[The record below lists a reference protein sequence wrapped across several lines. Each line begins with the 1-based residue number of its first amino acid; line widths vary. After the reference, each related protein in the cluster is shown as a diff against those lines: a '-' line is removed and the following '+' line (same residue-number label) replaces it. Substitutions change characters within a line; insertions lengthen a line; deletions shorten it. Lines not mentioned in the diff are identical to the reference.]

1 MKYDPS
7 HAAAKECASV
17 NLGRLLRSAYL
28 LYFSQPASDRTL
40 FRAIHRRPIR
50 TIVEM
55 GISLAGR
62 TPRVLEIAR
71 WRQSD
76 QPLRYTG
83 IDLFEARPADQPQL
97 TIKQA
102 NASLRQPEMQLQL
115 VPGDPATALRRMAN
129 SLVGTDLLIIS
140 ANQDRDSLAAAWTW
154 MPRMLTADSLIFV
167 EEPAAKPSET
177 AKPAEN
183 QWRRLSLADVQ
194 ALAAPS
200 KRMRRAA

>member
-1 MKYDPS
+1 
-7 HAAAKECASV
+7 V

-28 LYFSQPASDRTL
+28 LYFSQPASDRAL
-40 FRAIHRRPIR
+40 WRAIRGRPIR
-50 TIVEM
+50 TIVEL
-55 GISLAGR
+55 GISLASR
-62 TPRVLEIAR
+62 TPRMLEIAR

-102 NASLRQPEMQLQL
+102 NAALRRQEMQLQL

-129 SLVGTDLLIIS
+129 SLVGTDLLIIA

-154 MPRMLTADSLIFV
+154 MPRMLTTDSLIFL
-167 EEPAAKPSET
+167 EEPAAKPGET
-177 AKPAEN
+177 

-194 ALAAPS
+194 TLAAPP
-200 KRMRRAA
+200 KRLRRAA